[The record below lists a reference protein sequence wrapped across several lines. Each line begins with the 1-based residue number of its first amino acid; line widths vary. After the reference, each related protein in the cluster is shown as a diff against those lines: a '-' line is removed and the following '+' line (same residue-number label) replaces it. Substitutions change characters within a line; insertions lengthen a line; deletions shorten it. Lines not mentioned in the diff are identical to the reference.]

1 MTDAPEYAILDT
13 HVHSK
18 FSIDGHSTVEEMVLS
33 AIEKGVGVLCFTEH
47 VDYDPADHGYGF
59 FDFESFSAAIERARD
74 LYSGKIEILK
84 GIEFS
89 EPHLHER
96 ELELCN
102 ARDFDFIL
110 GSVHFVVNEAT
121 VEGREVPVA
130 EIDAVYERH
139 YLETLAA
146 CRRGGFDSLAH
157 IDVPARFLAER
168 REPVALIEEILKTMV
183 AKGIALEVNTWCLR
197 KGQAEGSPTAAIM
210 KAYAACGGRFVTMG
224 SDAHC
229 ARDVAACMAEAG
241 TDGLARCYY
250 RGRKRIEV

>member
-1 MTDAPEYAILDT
+1 MIIDT

-18 FSIDGHSTVEEMVLS
+18 FSIDGQSTVEEMVLS
-33 AIEKGVGVLCFTEH
+33 AIEKSVAVLCFTEH

-59 FDFESFSAAIERARD
+59 FDYESYSTEIERVRD
-74 LYSGKIEILK
+74 AYSDKIEILK

-102 ARDFDFIL
+102 SRDFDFIL

-121 VEGREVPVA
+121 AEGRCPPVD
-130 EIDAVYERH
+130 ELDAIYERH

-146 CRRGGFDSLAH
+146 CRRGGFDALAH
-157 IDVPARFLAER
+157 IDVPARFLDGR
-168 REPVALIEEILKTMV
+168 REPAALIDEIMKTMI
-183 AKGIALEVNTWCLR
+183 AKDIALEMNTWCLR

-210 KAYAACGGRFVTMG
+210 KAYAACGGSFVTMG

-229 ARDVAACMAEAG
+229 ARDIAACMSEARTKG
-241 TDGLARCYY
+241 FKRCFY
-250 RGRKRIEV
+250 RGRKRVEA